1 MLFIKKMEIISNTG
15 VIYIIYVN
23 LSIKLCIKKYA
34 SKNKMVPTEIYL
46 LTAIDV
52 IDDLENNLSAS
63 LNFLLRLSALLLV
76 VLLLAKYLSQ
86 PLIMFPYTCV
96 SSK

>member
-1 MLFIKKMEIISNTG
+1 MCNFNITFLKQNICNFQIKKLQSLK
-15 VIYIIYVN
+15 V
-23 LSIKLCIKKYA
+23 KH
-34 SKNKMVPTEIYL
+34 IYL
-46 LTAIDV
+46 LTAIEV

-76 VLLLAKYLSQ
+76 FLLLAKYLSQ
-86 PLIMFPYTCV
+86 PLIIFPYNCV

>member
-1 MLFIKKMEIISNTG
+1 MYAKKT
-15 VIYIIYVN
+15 Y
-23 LSIKLCIKKYA
+23 LLTK
-34 SKNKMVPTEIYL
+34 IYL

-76 VLLLAKYLSQ
+76 FLLLAKYLSQ
-86 PLIMFPYTCV
+86 PLIMFPYNCV